1 VFLSDLFPELV
12 HICPSSRIDGP
23 SQKYIN
29 LSQTYE
35 CRNWEMG
42 EHYNSVLET
51 TVSFLGIHKWEP
63 DICIGFLPPF
73 ICSAEGMDL
82 YTQVEI
88 YVHT

>member
-1 VFLSDLFPELV
+1 
-12 HICPSSRIDGP
+12 
-23 SQKYIN
+23 
-29 LSQTYE
+29 
-35 CRNWEMG
+35 MG